1 MSNDVEALLK
11 EKGIPFNFSGHDL
24 LIRCL
29 NPEHPDKNP
38 SLRVDKL
45 TGMLHCFSCGF
56 KGNIFKHFG
65 IVQNMQSA
73 EVMRIKNKIQAVF
86 SESIGLEMPFG
97 YSLFDKPF
105 RGISVETLRKYEA
118 FTHKDFEN
126 RIVFPLRDGL
136 GKIKVFI
143 GRHMFSNVGKRY
155 DIKPSGVPVPFFPH
169 NPNIVNGSLILV
181 EGIFDA
187 LNLIDNGITNVISVM
202 GTQGITKDTG
212 HKLNN
217 YRLMG
222 CNKIYILFD
231 GDAPGKDAA
240 GKLEPVINNLGF
252 LCKKIDLADDA
263 DPGMMDPDDI
273 KHLKELIT

>member
-1 MSNDVEALLK
+1 MSNEVEALLT

-56 KGNIFKHFG
+56 KGNIFRHFG

-73 EVMRIKNKIQAVF
+73 EVMRLKNKIQAVF

-105 RGISVETLRKYEA
+105 RGISAETLRKYEA

-126 RIVFPLRDGL
+126 RIVFPIRDSL

-169 NPNIVNGSLILV
+169 NPTIVNGSLVLV

-187 LNLIDNGITNVISVM
+187 LNLIDNGVSNVISVM
-202 GTQGITKDTG
+202 GTQGITEKTA

-231 GDAPGKDAA
+231 GDKPGKEAA
-240 GKLEPVINNLGF
+240 EKLEPVINNIGF
-252 LCKKIDLADDA
+252 LCKRIDLAEDA

-273 KHLKELIT
+273 RQLKGLIA